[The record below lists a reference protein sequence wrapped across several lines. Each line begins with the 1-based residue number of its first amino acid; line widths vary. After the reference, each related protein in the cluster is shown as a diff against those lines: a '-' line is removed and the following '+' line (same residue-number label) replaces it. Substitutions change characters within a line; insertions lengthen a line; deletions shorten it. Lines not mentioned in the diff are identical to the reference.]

1 MTQAAPQGVL
11 LERFRDY
18 LLNVARQRWD
28 PRLQGRLD
36 PADLV
41 QQALADAHEKFTQ
54 YRGDSDAEL
63 AGWLRTILAHNLA
76 DALRALDR
84 AKEKQSLEQVLA
96 EFSSRLQ
103 AWLAADQSSPSARA
117 AKQEQWNR
125 LAGSIAQLPASQ
137 REAVTLHH
145 LEGLPLT
152 ELARRMQRSEASV
165 AGLLRRGLKALRE
178 LMGEQG

>member
-1 MTQAAPQGVL
+1 

-41 QQALADAHEKFTQ
+41 QQALLDAHEHHAQF
-54 YRGDSDAEL
+54 RGHSDAEL
-63 AGWLRTILAHNLA
+63 AAWLRAILAHNLA
-76 DALRALDR
+76 DALRAIDR
-84 AKEKQSLEQVLA
+84 AREKQSLELILT

-103 AWLAADQSSPSARA
+103 AWLAADQSSPGKHA
-117 AKQEQWNR
+117 AKQEQLHR
-125 LAGSIAQLPASQ
+125 LTDSLARLPADQ

-152 ELARRMQRSEASV
+152 QLARRMARSEASV
-165 AGLLRRGLKALRE
+165 AGLLRRGLKRLRE
-178 LMGEQG
+178 LMGDQGEA